1 MALRWTTGFTLLP
14 DGGSTFF
21 GRLQVRGQPDVEVMK
36 ARLPRELQDVGTVIE
51 IRQYP
56 EYYEKRD
63 PSPGGSAR
71 SREPLAA
78 LGLLEPGGVWVRP
91 KPRLFVWRDAET
103 RSGVT
108 ESASDLKAAKSR
120 AEEIVRDLLAGA
132 R

>member
-56 EYYEKRD
+56 EY
-63 PSPGGSAR
+63 
-71 SREPLAA
+71 
-78 LGLLEPGGVWVRP
+78 LEPGGVWVRP